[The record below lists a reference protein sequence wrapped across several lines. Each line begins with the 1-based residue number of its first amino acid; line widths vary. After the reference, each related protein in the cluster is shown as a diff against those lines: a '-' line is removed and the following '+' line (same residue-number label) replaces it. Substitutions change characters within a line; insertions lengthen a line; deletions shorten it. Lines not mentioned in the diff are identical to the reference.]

1 MFQIETQLI
10 KKVLKCWTGA
20 ADKIA
25 MRFCTFIVFLSL
37 CCTTATHALNEST
50 QSFTLDGT
58 LLAADHVSPL
68 LDSTAKV
75 RVQILNPAKTC
86 VLYDEEQTVNTSA
99 TNGHFNIQVGS
110 AVGAAKRKAL
120 DSANTMARVY
130 QNASAIPAQAA
141 PSQTCAGSSYTP
153 AAGDIRYVRVIVTP
167 TSAAAETLSPDMVL
181 DSAPSAIVAQS
192 LEGVEKAGFLQVNS
206 GAQLSQA
213 KLEQFMQVLTAVP
226 WMSVSYDG
234 TNFVTFDPADGS
246 TLTAGSVTDTQISNV
261 QWSKVTAVPP
271 AIAAVAGLS
280 CTNGEI
286 LKFVSGAWACGT
298 ESGVGVESDPTV
310 SLFAKTTP
318 GAGLTTDG
326 ANHLIPDFGT
336 GAGKVVQG
344 NDSRLSDSRAPNG
357 SASGDL
363 SGTYPSPTV
372 AKLQGKGVS
381 VTAPADGQVL
391 RYNNGA
397 SQWEPYN
404 FGIGDLKT
412 SLGTPQF
419 ISASCTASE
428 TLIWSS
434 VTNTF
439 SCTTI
444 AINALQV
451 TGDIAGNAAN
461 VTGTVAIANGGTG
474 QTTATAAFNALAPSQ
489 SSQNGK
495 FLTTNGT
502 TASWA
507 SALTSES
514 DPKVGTN
521 TTNYL
526 SKWNGSALVASGVIE
541 SSGNIGIGTTT
552 PGVKLDVFGGAARIG
567 NSAANWD
574 TTAGG
579 VLELA
584 IRQPWYFGQTG
595 TGGNGQL
602 MLYPSVDG
610 TQFIVGSADK
620 SKTPL
625 YVTTSNTAASNKVLL
640 VPDGGN
646 VGIGTTAPA
655 QKLDIVG
662 NIKATGGL
670 SLGDNANIVPAS
682 NTTGLTVFGQNA
694 AYPNGGGIV
703 FRGNNGGAGGTA
715 ANGLEFYAGGTEK
728 MRLES
733 SGNVGIGTAA
743 PSAKLDVSDG
753 TQSIFKV
760 DTATSSWV
768 GGANNLILNAS
779 KAAADTVFKLQG
791 TERMRI
797 TSAGLVGIG
806 TDTPTAKLEIS
817 GTAGV
822 DGIKFPDGTTQT
834 TAAAGGSGGY
844 TTIFTQTA
852 AYSLTSTTTVNV
864 GNGGSGTFAATAGD
878 MYAIGVYCQGKS
890 TSVYNLTM
898 SMLVSGAG
906 ITSSPSSYTTAS
918 TSYVDASFAVTV
930 IAATSGTVTVAARM
944 SRDNTGSGA
953 VTVQGCVGKYK
964 KL

>member
-1 MFQIETQLI
+1 
-10 KKVLKCWTGA
+10 
-20 ADKIA
+20 
-25 MRFCTFIVFLSL
+25 MRFCTFTVFLAL
-37 CCTTATHALNEST
+37 CCATAAHALNESPP
-50 QSFTLDGT
+50 SFTLDGT
-58 LLAADHVSPL
+58 LLAADHISPL
-68 LDSTAKV
+68 LDSTVKV

-86 VLYDEEQTVNTSA
+86 VLYDEEQTVNTFSS
-99 TNGHFNIQVGS
+99 NGRFNIQVGS

-141 PSQTCAGSSYTP
+141 PSQTCVGSSYTP

-167 TSAAAETLSPDMVL
+167 TSASPETLTPDMVL
-181 DSAPSAIVAQS
+181 DAVPNAVVAQS
-192 LEGVEKAGFLQVNS
+192 LQGVEKAGFLQVNS

-261 QWSKVTAVPP
+261 QWSKVTSVPP
-271 AIAAVAGLS
+271 AIAAVAGLT

-326 ANHLIPDFGT
+326 SNHLIPDFGT

-363 SGTYPSPTV
+363 SGSYPSPTV
-372 AKLQGKGVS
+372 AKLQGRGVS

-391 RYNNGA
+391 RYNNGT

-412 SLGTPQF
+412 SLGTSQF

-444 AINALQV
+444 AISASQV
-451 TGDIAGNAAN
+451 TGNIAGNAAN

-502 TASWA
+502 TTSWA

-526 SKWNGSALVASGVIE
+526 SKWNGSALVASGVFE
-541 SSGNIGIGTTT
+541 NSGNIGIGTTSPST
-552 PGVKLDVFGGAARIG
+552 SLHVVHDSGTALTGLTAYGGIHLDQSGTNDDFVGITT
-567 NSAANWD
+567 SA
-574 TTAGG
+574 TT
-579 VLELA
+579 
-584 IRQPWYFGQTG
+584 TG
-595 TGGNGQL
+595 TQGGILLQGSGA
-602 MLYPSVDG
+602 YG
-610 TQFIVGSADK
+610 TKIHF
-620 SKTPL
+620 L
-625 YVTTSNTAASNKVLL
+625 TTNSYAAGMAQRMIIDHL
-640 VPDGGN
+640 GN
-646 VGIGTTAPA
+646 VGIGTT
-655 QKLDIVG
+655 V
-662 NIKATGGL
+662 
-670 SLGDNANIVPAS
+670 
-682 NTTGLTVFGQNA
+682 
-694 AYPNGGGIV
+694 
-703 FRGNNGGAGGTA
+703 
-715 ANGLEFYAGGTEK
+715 
-728 MRLES
+728 
-733 SGNVGIGTAA
+733 

-753 TQSIFKV
+753 TLSIFKV
-760 DTATSSWV
+760 DTVTSSWI
-768 GGANNLILNAS
+768 GGGNNLILNAS

-797 TSAGLVGIG
+797 TSAGRVGIG
-806 TDTPTAKLEIS
+806 TDTPTAKLEIG

-834 TAAAGGSGGY
+834 TAATGAGSGPITIYKSADESVVSSVTLQDDDQLQFPMAANTKYRFEFVLFRPHLGNPDFKATLAGPGAPNYLRAYANMTVTSASFEAPITSYGTLY
-844 TTIFTQTA
+844 TV
-852 AYSLTSTTTVNV
+852 STSGNYEVSDRIVGTVE
-864 GNGGSGTFAATAGD
+864 NGATAG
-878 MYAIGVYCQGKS
+878 
-890 TSVYNLTM
+890 NLR
-898 SMLVSGAG
+898 LQWAQN
-906 ITSSPSSYTTAS
+906 TSSAT
-918 TSYVDASFAVTV
+918 
-930 IAATSGTVTVAARM
+930 AATIYRGSFVTYQVIP
-944 SRDNTGSGA
+944 
-953 VTVQGCVGKYK
+953 
-964 KL
+964 